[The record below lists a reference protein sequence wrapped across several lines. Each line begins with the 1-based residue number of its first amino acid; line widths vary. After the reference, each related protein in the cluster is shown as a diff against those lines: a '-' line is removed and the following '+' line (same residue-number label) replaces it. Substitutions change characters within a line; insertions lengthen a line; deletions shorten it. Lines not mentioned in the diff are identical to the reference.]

1 MLAPLVA
8 VTSNY
13 IISGEARK
21 CQKDVAEFAEYV
33 MRTIDYFGLYVD
45 IQLACEDGFSMILY
59 QNYHPIIEITA

>member
-33 MRTIDYFGLYVD
+33 MRIIDYYGLNVD
-45 IQLACEDGFSMILY
+45 IQLTCEDGFSMILY
-59 QNYHPIIEITA
+59 QDYHPIIEITA